1 MEAMQVRARF
11 HELIDRIEDT
21 DRLKTIFDALADADQ
36 LPAEV
41 TDELIDEQRQRLELS
56 LEQVKTGEVVRHQD
70 VKKTISRWL
79 K

>member
-1 MEAMQVRARF
+1 MQVRARF

-21 DRLKTIFDALADADQ
+21 ERLKTIYDALADADQ

-41 TDELIDEQRQRLELS
+41 VDELIDEQRQRLEQS
-56 LEQVKTGEVVRHQD
+56 IEQAKKAGEVVRHQD
-70 VKKTISRWL
+70 VKKMISRWL